1 VLFVNV
7 SAPFLPSS
15 RRSWGRRLRP
25 ISVRACKLPLW
36 TLLLVRTRQVRSM
49 RKEMKSLA
57 VNKAR
62 DLAKI
67 NLLSLRS
74 VERG

>member
-1 VLFVNV
+1 
-7 SAPFLPSS
+7 
-15 RRSWGRRLRP
+15 
-25 ISVRACKLPLW
+25 
-36 TLLLVRTRQVRSM
+36 M